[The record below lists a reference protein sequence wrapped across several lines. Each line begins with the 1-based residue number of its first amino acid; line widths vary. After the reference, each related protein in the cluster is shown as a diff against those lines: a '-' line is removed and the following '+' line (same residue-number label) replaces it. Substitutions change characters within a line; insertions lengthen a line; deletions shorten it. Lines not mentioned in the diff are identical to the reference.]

1 MGEVMGMITANKSHQ
16 LLDELK
22 KTTEKRNKITLR
34 IAEQIPLLI
43 CNITERI
50 SLRQLAR
57 RLGRSPTFVCTL
69 RSGLRDVPSSN
80 IEWWMQRLLEIN
92 EEVWP

>member
-1 MGEVMGMITANKSHQ
+1 MGKVTGMITAKKGHQ
-16 LLDELK
+16 LLEELK
-22 KTTEKRNKITLR
+22 KTTEKRNGITMQ
-34 IAEQIPLLI
+34 IASQIPLLI

-57 RLGRSPTFVCTL
+57 RLGRSPAFVCAL
-69 RSGLRDVPSSN
+69 RSGLKDVPSGN

>member
-1 MGEVMGMITANKSHQ
+1 MGKVMGMITANKSRQ
-16 LLDELK
+16 LLEELK
-22 KTTEKRNKITLR
+22 KATEKRNGITLK
-34 IAEQIPLLI
+34 ISAQIPLLI

-69 RSGLRDVPSSN
+69 RSGLRDVPSNN
-80 IEWWMQRLLEIN
+80 IEWWMKRLLEIN

>member
-1 MGEVMGMITANKSHQ
+1 MGKVMGMITANKSRQ
-16 LLDELK
+16 LLEELK
-22 KTTEKRNKITLR
+22 KATEKRNGITLK
-34 IAEQIPLLI
+34 ISAQIPLLI

-80 IEWWMQRLLEIN
+80 IEWWMKRLLEIN

>member
-1 MGEVMGMITANKSHQ
+1 MRKVTGMITAKQSHQ
-16 LLDELK
+16 LLEELK
-22 KTTEKRNKITLR
+22 KTTEKRNGITMKI
-34 IAEQIPLLI
+34 ASQIPLLI

-57 RLGRSPTFVCTL
+57 RLGRSPTFLCTL
-69 RSGLRDVPSSN
+69 RSGVRDVPSNN
-80 IEWWMQRLLEIN
+80 IEWWMKRLLEIN

>member
-1 MGEVMGMITANKSHQ
+1 MGKVMGMITANKSHQ

-22 KTTEKRNKITLR
+22 KTTEKRNRITIM

-69 RSGLRDVPSSN
+69 RSGLRDVPSGK
-80 IEWWMQRLLEIN
+80 IEWWMKKLLEIN

>member
-1 MGEVMGMITANKSHQ
+1 MGKVTGMITARKSHQ
-16 LLDELK
+16 LLEELK
-22 KTTEKRNKITLR
+22 KTTEKRNGITMQ
-34 IAEQIPLLI
+34 IASQIPLLI

-57 RLGRSPTFVCTL
+57 RLGRSPTMVCTL
-69 RSGLRDVPSSN
+69 RSGLKDVPSGN

>member
-1 MGEVMGMITANKSHQ
+1 MGKVMGMITANESHQ

-22 KTTEKRNKITLR
+22 KTTEKRNRITLR

-69 RSGLRDVPSSN
+69 RSELRNVPSGN
-80 IEWWMQRLLEIN
+80 IEWWMKKLLEIN